1 MAKMNRRRFLQM
13 AGLGGLAAGLPYAA
27 TWGSQTK
34 ARVVVVGGGTGGAIA
49 ARYVKALDP
58 SIDVTIIE
66 AIPQH
71 TTCYMSNWVL
81 AEMRDLDSLT
91 HSYDNVKRRGINVI
105 IDRAERIDTEAQQ
118 VHTAGGERVA
128 YDRLILAPG
137 IDFRWNA
144 IEGYDAAAAEILPH
158 AWKAGPQ
165 TVLLKEQIKAM
176 DDGGVV
182 AIVAPPNPYR
192 CPPGPYERA
201 ALISHYLQRHKP
213 KSKVVIY
220 DTKDAFSKQGL
231 FQAGWERHYPGM
243 IDWVGGFETDGGI
256 RRINPEAM
264 SMHTTFDDFH
274 ADVINVIPPHTA
286 GRVAIESGLTDDS
299 GWCPVDFRDL
309 ESTLAKNV
317 HIIGD
322 AIVSSALPKSAY
334 IAASTAKVAAVAVI
348 DHINGREP
356 GKPAYFNTCYSLLTP
371 EHSISVSGVYEAVTD
386 ADGEQSVVGVGDSVA
401 ISPAGADDRFQGR
414 EARYAA
420 SWYDNLVDQGFG

>member
-1 MAKMNRRRFLQM
+1 MANINRRKFLQL
-13 AGLGGLAAGLPYAA
+13 AGLGGLAAGFPYAA

-58 SIDVTIIE
+58 AIDVTIIE
-66 AIPQH
+66 ALPRH

-91 HSYDNVKRRGINVI
+91 HSFDNVKKRGINVI
-105 IDRAERIDTEAQQ
+105 IDTATRIDTEGQK
-118 VHTAGGERVA
+118 VLTAGGQSVP
-128 YDRLILAPG
+128 YDRLIVAPG

-144 IEGYDAAAAEILPH
+144 IEGYDADAAEILPH

-165 TVLLKEQIKAM
+165 TVLLQEQIQAM

-182 AIVAPPNPYR
+182 AIVAPPNPFR

-201 ALISHYLQRHKP
+201 ALIAHYLQRHKP
-213 KSKVVIY
+213 KSKIVIY
-220 DTKDAFSKQGL
+220 DIKDAFSKQGL

-243 IDWVGGFETDGGI
+243 IEWVGGFQGGKI
-256 RRINPEAM
+256 ERVDVAGRTLHAE
-264 SMHTTFDDFH
+264 FDDYE
-274 ADVINVIPPHTA
+274 ADVINIIPPQMA
-286 GRVAIESGLTDDS
+286 GQVAVDSGLTDDS

-309 ESTLAKNV
+309 QSTLAKNV

-322 AIVSSALPKSAY
+322 AIVSSALPKSGY
-334 IAASTAKVAAVAVI
+334 IAASTAKVAALAVV

-356 GKPAYFNTCYSLLTP
+356 GTPAFFNTCYSLLTP
-371 EHSISVSGVYEAVTD
+371 EHSISVSGVYKVAKNE
-386 ADGEQSVVGVGDSVA
+386 DGQQVVVGVGNSVA
-401 ISPAGADDRFQGR
+401 VSPAGADDTFQNR
-414 EARYAA
+414 EARYAE

>member
-1 MAKMNRRRFLQM
+1 MANINRRKFLQM
-13 AGLGGLAAGLPYAA
+13 AGLGGLAAGFPYAA

-58 SIDVTIIE
+58 AIDVTIIE
-66 AIPQH
+66 ALPQH

-91 HSYDNVKRRGINVI
+91 HSFDNVKKRGINVI
-105 IDRAERIDTEAQQ
+105 IDRATRIDTEAQK
-118 VHTAGGERVA
+118 VHTAGGQSVP
-128 YDRLILAPG
+128 YDRLIVAPG

-144 IEGYDAAAAEILPH
+144 IEGYDAAAAEVLPH

-165 TVLLKEQIKAM
+165 TVLLQEQITAM
-176 DDGGVV
+176 ADGGVV
-182 AIVAPPNPYR
+182 AIVAPPNPFR

-201 ALISHYLQRHKP
+201 ALIAHYLQRHKP

-220 DTKDAFSKQGL
+220 DAKDAFSKQGL

-243 IDWVGGFETDGGI
+243 IEWVGGFQGGKI
-256 RRINPEAM
+256 ERIDVAAKT
-264 SMHTTFDDFH
+264 MHTDFDDFH
-274 ADVINVIPPHTA
+274 ADVVNVIPPQMA
-286 GRVAIESGLTDDS
+286 GQVAIDSGLTDDS

-309 ESTLAKNV
+309 QSTRAKNV

-322 AIVSSALPKSAY
+322 AIVSSALPKSGY
-334 IAASTAKVAAVAVI
+334 IAASTAKVAAIAVV

-356 GKPAYFNTCYSLLTP
+356 GTPAFFNTCYSLLTP
-371 EHSISVSGVYEAVTD
+371 EHSISVSGVYKVAKND
-386 ADGEQSVVGVGDSVA
+386 DGQQVVVGVGNSVA
-401 ISPAGADDRFQGR
+401 ISPADADDRFQNR
-414 EARYAA
+414 EARYAE

>member
-1 MAKMNRRRFLQM
+1 MANINRRKFLQM
-13 AGLGGLAAGLPYAA
+13 AGLGGLAAGFPYAA

-91 HSYDNVKRRGINVI
+91 HSFDNVKKRGINVI
-105 IDRAERIDTEAQQ
+105 IDRAERIDTEAQE
-118 VHTAGGERVA
+118 VHTASGARVA

-144 IEGYDAAAAEILPH
+144 IEGYDAAAAEVLPH

-165 TVLLKEQIKAM
+165 TVLLQEQIQAM

-182 AIVAPPNPYR
+182 AIVAPPNPFR

-201 ALISHYLQRHKP
+201 ALIAHYLQRHKP
-213 KSKVVIY
+213 KSKIVIY
-220 DTKDAFSKQGL
+220 DAKDAFSKQGL

-243 IDWVGGFETDGGI
+243 IEWVGGFQGGKI
-256 RRINPEAM
+256 QRIDVAART
-264 SMHTTFDDFH
+264 MHTDFDDFE
-274 ADVINVIPPHTA
+274 ADVVNVIPAQMA
-286 GRVAIESGLTDDS
+286 GKVAVDSGLTDDS

-309 ESTLAKNV
+309 QSTIASNV

-322 AIVSSALPKSAY
+322 AIVSSALPKSGY
-334 IAASTAKVAAVAVI
+334 IAASTAKVAAVAVV

-356 GKPAYFNTCYSLLTP
+356 GKPAFFNTCYSLLTP
-371 EHSISVSGVYEAVTD
+371 EHSISVTGVYKVVTD
-386 ADGEQSVVGVGDSVA
+386 ADGQQSVAGVGDSVA
-401 ISPAGADDRFQGR
+401 VSPAGADDRYQAR
-414 EARYAA
+414 EARYAE
-420 SWYDNLVDQGFG
+420 SWYDNLVNQGFG

>member
-1 MAKMNRRRFLQM
+1 MANINRRKFLQM
-13 AGLGGLAAGLPYAA
+13 AGLGGLAAGFPYAA

-91 HSYDNVKRRGINVI
+91 HSYDNVKKRGINVI
-105 IDRAERIDTEAQQ
+105 IDRAERIDTEAQK
-118 VHTAGGERVA
+118 VHTAGGQSVP
-128 YDRLILAPG
+128 YDRLIVAPG

-144 IEGYDAAAAEILPH
+144 IEGYDAATAEVLPH

-165 TVLLKEQIKAM
+165 TVLLQEQIKAM
-176 DDGGVV
+176 ADGGVV
-182 AIVAPPNPYR
+182 AIVAPPNPFR

-201 ALISHYLQRHKP
+201 ALIAHYLQRHKP

-220 DTKDAFSKQGL
+220 DAKDAFSKQGL
-231 FQAGWERHYPGM
+231 FQAGWARHYPGM
-243 IDWVGGFETDGGI
+243 IEWIGGFQGGKI
-256 RRINPEAM
+256 ERIDAAAKT
-264 SMHTTFDDFH
+264 MHTDFDEFH
-274 ADVINVIPPHTA
+274 ADVVNIIPPQMA
-286 GRVAIESGLTDDS
+286 GQVAIDSGLTDDS
-299 GWCPVDFRDL
+299 GWCPVDYHDL
-309 ESTLAKNV
+309 QSTIASNV

-322 AIVSSALPKSAY
+322 AIVSSALPKSGY
-334 IAASTAKVAAVAVI
+334 IAASTAKVAAVAVV

-371 EHSISVSGVYEAVTD
+371 EHSISVSGVYEAVTG
-386 ADGEQSVVGVGDSVA
+386 AEGQQSVAGVGNSVA
-401 ISPAGADDRFQGR
+401 VSPAGADDRFQAR
-414 EARYAA
+414 EARYAE
-420 SWYDNLVDQGFG
+420 SWYDNLTDQGFG

>member
-1 MAKMNRRRFLQM
+1 MANINRRKFLQL
-13 AGLGGLAAGLPYAA
+13 AGLGGLAAGFPYAA

-58 SIDVTIIE
+58 AIDVTIIE

-91 HSYDNVKRRGINVI
+91 HSFDNVKKRGINVI
-105 IDRAERIDTEAQQ
+105 IDTATRIDTEGQK
-118 VHTAGGERVA
+118 VLTAGGQSVP
-128 YDRLILAPG
+128 YDRLIVAPG

-144 IEGYDAAAAEILPH
+144 IEGYDAAAAEVLPH

-165 TVLLKEQIKAM
+165 TVLLQEQIQAM

-182 AIVAPPNPYR
+182 AIVAPPNPFR

-201 ALISHYLQRHKP
+201 ALIAHYLQRHKP
-213 KSKVVIY
+213 RSKIVIY
-220 DTKDAFSKQGL
+220 DAKDAFSKQGL

-243 IDWVGGFETDGGI
+243 IEWVGGFQGG
-256 RRINPEAM
+256 RIERIDVAART
-264 SMHTTFDDFH
+264 MHTDFDDFE
-274 ADVINVIPPHTA
+274 ADVVNVIPAQMA
-286 GRVAIESGLTDDS
+286 GKVAVDSGLTDDS

-309 ESTLAKNV
+309 QSTIASNV

-334 IAASTAKVAAVAVI
+334 IAASTAKVAAVAVV

-356 GKPAYFNTCYSLLTP
+356 GTPAFFNTCYSLLTP
-371 EHSISVSGVYEAVTD
+371 EHSISVSGVYKVAVNEA
-386 ADGEQSVVGVGDSVA
+386 GEQSVVGVGDSVA
-401 ISPAGADDRFQGR
+401 VSPADADDRFQTR
-414 EARYAA
+414 EARYAE
-420 SWYDNLVDQGFG
+420 SWYDNLTDQGFG

>member
-1 MAKMNRRRFLQM
+1 MANINRRKFLQL
-13 AGLGGLAAGLPYAA
+13 AGLGGLAAGFPYAA

-58 SIDVTIIE
+58 AIDVTIIE

-91 HSYDNVKRRGINVI
+91 HSFDNVKKRGINVI
-105 IDRAERIDTEAQQ
+105 IDTATRIDTEGQK
-118 VHTAGGERVA
+118 VLTAGGQSVP
-128 YDRLILAPG
+128 YDRLIVAPG

-144 IEGYDAAAAEILPH
+144 IEGYDAAAAEVLPH

-165 TVLLKEQIKAM
+165 TVLLQEQIQAM

-182 AIVAPPNPYR
+182 AIVAPPNPFR

-201 ALISHYLQRHKP
+201 ALIAHYLQRHKP
-213 KSKVVIY
+213 RSKIVIY
-220 DTKDAFSKQGL
+220 DAKDAFSKQGL

-243 IDWVGGFETDGGI
+243 IEWVGGFQGG
-256 RRINPEAM
+256 RIERIDVAART
-264 SMHTTFDDFH
+264 MHTDFDDFE
-274 ADVINVIPPHTA
+274 ADVVNVIPAQMA
-286 GRVAIESGLTDDS
+286 GKVAVDSGLTDDS

-309 ESTLAKNV
+309 QSTIASNV

-334 IAASTAKVAAVAVI
+334 IAASTAKVAAVAVV

-356 GKPAYFNTCYSLLTP
+356 GTPAFFNTCYSLLTP
-371 EHSISVSGVYEAVTD
+371 EHSISVSGVYKVAVNEA
-386 ADGEQSVVGVGDSVA
+386 GEQSVVGVGNSVA
-401 ISPAGADDRFQGR
+401 VSPADADDRFQTR
-414 EARYAA
+414 EARYAS
-420 SWYDNLVDQGFG
+420 SWYDNLTDQGFG

>member
-1 MAKMNRRRFLQM
+1 MANINRRKFLQL
-13 AGLGGLAAGLPYAA
+13 AGLGGLAAGFPYAA

-58 SIDVTIIE
+58 AIDVTIIE

-91 HSYDNVKRRGINVI
+91 HSFDNVKKRGINVI
-105 IDRAERIDTEAQQ
+105 IDTATRIDTEGQK
-118 VHTAGGERVA
+118 VLTAGGQSVP
-128 YDRLILAPG
+128 YDRLIVAPG

-144 IEGYDAAAAEILPH
+144 IEGYDAAAAEVLPH

-165 TVLLKEQIKAM
+165 TVLLQEQIQAM

-182 AIVAPPNPYR
+182 AIVAPPNPFR

-201 ALISHYLQRHKP
+201 ALIAHYLQRHKP
-213 KSKVVIY
+213 KSKIVIY
-220 DTKDAFSKQGL
+220 DAKDAFSKQGL

-243 IDWVGGFETDGGI
+243 IEWVGGFQGG
-256 RRINPEAM
+256 RIERIDVAART
-264 SMHTTFDDFH
+264 MHTDFDDFE
-274 ADVINVIPPHTA
+274 ADVVNVIPAQMA
-286 GRVAIESGLTDDS
+286 GKVAVDSGLTDDS

-309 ESTLAKNV
+309 QSTIASNV

-334 IAASTAKVAAVAVI
+334 IAASTAKVAAVAVV

-356 GKPAYFNTCYSLLTP
+356 GKPAFFNTCYSLLTP
-371 EHSISVSGVYEAVTD
+371 EHSISVTGVYEVVTD
-386 ADGEQSVVGVGDSVA
+386 ADGQQSVAGVGDSVA
-401 ISPAGADDRFQGR
+401 VSPAGADDRYQAR
-414 EARYAA
+414 EARYAE
-420 SWYDNLVDQGFG
+420 SWYDNLTNQGFG

>member
-1 MAKMNRRRFLQM
+1 MANINRRKFLQL
-13 AGLGGLAAGLPYAA
+13 AGLGGLAAGFPYAA

-58 SIDVTIIE
+58 AIDVTIIE

-91 HSYDNVKRRGINVI
+91 HSFDNVKKRGINVI
-105 IDRAERIDTEAQQ
+105 IDTATRIDTEGQK
-118 VHTAGGERVA
+118 VLTAGGQSVP
-128 YDRLILAPG
+128 YDRLIVAPG

-144 IEGYDAAAAEILPH
+144 IEGYDAAAAEVLPH

-165 TVLLKEQIKAM
+165 TVLLQEQIQAM

-182 AIVAPPNPYR
+182 AIVAPPNPFR

-201 ALISHYLQRHKP
+201 ALIAHYLQRHKP
-213 KSKVVIY
+213 KSKIVIY
-220 DTKDAFSKQGL
+220 DAKDAFSKQGL

-243 IDWVGGFETDGGI
+243 IEWVGGFQGG
-256 RRINPEAM
+256 RIERIDVAART
-264 SMHTTFDDFH
+264 MHTDFDDFE
-274 ADVINVIPPHTA
+274 ADVVNVIPAQMA
-286 GRVAIESGLTDDS
+286 GKVAVDSGLTDDS

-309 ESTLAKNV
+309 QSTIASNV

-322 AIVSSALPKSAY
+322 AIVSSALPKSGY
-334 IAASTAKVAAVAVI
+334 IAASTAKVAAVAVV

-356 GKPAYFNTCYSLLTP
+356 GKPAFFNTCYSLLTP
-371 EHSISVSGVYEAVTD
+371 EHSISVTGVYEVVTD
-386 ADGEQSVVGVGDSVA
+386 ADGQQSVAGVGDSVA
-401 ISPAGADDRFQGR
+401 VSPAGADDRYQAR
-414 EARYAA
+414 EARYAE
-420 SWYDNLVDQGFG
+420 SWYDNLTNQGFG

>member
-1 MAKMNRRRFLQM
+1 MANINRRKFLQM
-13 AGLGGLAAGLPYAA
+13 AGLGGLAAGFPYAA

-58 SIDVTIIE
+58 AIDVTIIE

-91 HSYDNVKRRGINVI
+91 HSFDNVKKRGTNVI
-105 IDRAERIDTEAQQ
+105 IDTVTRIDTEGQK
-118 VHTAGGERVA
+118 VLTAGGQSVP

-144 IEGYDAAAAEILPH
+144 IEGYDAAAAEVLPH

-165 TVLLKEQIKAM
+165 TVLLQEQIQAM

-182 AIVAPPNPYR
+182 AIVAPPNPFR

-201 ALISHYLQRHKP
+201 ALIAHYLQRHKP
-213 KSKVVIY
+213 KSKIVIY
-220 DTKDAFSKQGL
+220 DAKDAFSKQGL

-243 IDWVGGFETDGGI
+243 IEWVGGFQGGKI
-256 RRINPEAM
+256 QRIDVAART
-264 SMHTTFDDFH
+264 MHTDFDDFE
-274 ADVINVIPPHTA
+274 ADVVNVIPAQMA
-286 GRVAIESGLTDDS
+286 GKVAVDSGLTDDS

-309 ESTLAKNV
+309 QSTIASNV

-322 AIVSSALPKSAY
+322 AIVSSALPKSGY
-334 IAASTAKVAAVAVI
+334 IAASTAKVAAVAVV

-356 GKPAYFNTCYSLLTP
+356 GKPAFFNTCYSLLTP
-371 EHSISVSGVYEAVTD
+371 EHSISVTGVYKVVTD
-386 ADGEQSVVGVGDSVA
+386 ADGQQSVAGVGDSVA
-401 ISPAGADDRFQGR
+401 VSPAGADDRYQAR
-414 EARYAA
+414 EARYAE

>member
-1 MAKMNRRRFLQM
+1 MANINRRKFLQL
-13 AGLGGLAAGLPYAA
+13 AGLGGLAAGFPYAA

-58 SIDVTIIE
+58 AIDVTIIE

-91 HSYDNVKRRGINVI
+91 HSFDNVKKRGINVI
-105 IDRAERIDTEAQQ
+105 IDTATRIDTEGQK
-118 VHTAGGERVA
+118 VLTAGGQSVP
-128 YDRLILAPG
+128 YDRLIVAPG

-144 IEGYDAAAAEILPH
+144 IEGYDAAAAEVLPH

-165 TVLLKEQIKAM
+165 TVLLQEQIQAM

-182 AIVAPPNPYR
+182 AIVAPPNPFR

-201 ALISHYLQRHKP
+201 ALIAHYLQRHKP
-213 KSKVVIY
+213 KSKIVIY
-220 DTKDAFSKQGL
+220 DAKDAFSKQGL

-243 IDWVGGFETDGGI
+243 IEWVGGFQGG
-256 RRINPEAM
+256 RIERIDVAART
-264 SMHTTFDDFH
+264 MHTDFDDFE
-274 ADVINVIPPHTA
+274 ADVVNVIPAQMA
-286 GRVAIESGLTDDS
+286 GKVAVDSGLTDDS

-309 ESTLAKNV
+309 QSTIASNV

-334 IAASTAKVAAVAVI
+334 IAASTAKVAALAVV

-356 GKPAYFNTCYSLLTP
+356 GTPAFFNTCYSLLTP
-371 EHSISVSGVYEAVTD
+371 EHSISVSGVYKVAVNEA
-386 ADGEQSVVGVGDSVA
+386 GEQSVVGVGDSVA
-401 ISPAGADDRFQGR
+401 VSPADADDRFQTR
-414 EARYAA
+414 EARYAE
-420 SWYDNLVDQGFG
+420 SWYDNLTDQGFG

>member
-1 MAKMNRRRFLQM
+1 MANINRRKFLQM
-13 AGLGGLAAGLPYAA
+13 AGLGGLAAGFPYAA

-71 TTCYMSNWVL
+71 TTYYMSNWVL

-91 HSYDNVKRRGINVI
+91 HGYDNVKKRGIKVI
-105 IDRAERIDTEAQQ
+105 IDRAERIDTEAQK
-118 VHTAGGERVA
+118 VHTAGGQSVP

-144 IEGYDAAAAEILPH
+144 IEGYDAAAAEVLPH

-165 TVLLKEQIKAM
+165 TLLLQEQIKAM

-182 AIVAPPNPYR
+182 AIVAPPNPFR

-201 ALISHYLQRHKP
+201 ALIAHYLQRHKP
-213 KSKVVIY
+213 KSKIVIY
-220 DTKDAFSKQGL
+220 DAKDAFSKQGL

-243 IDWVGGFETDGGI
+243 IEWIGGFQGGKI
-256 RRINPEAM
+256 ERIDAAAKT
-264 SMHTTFDDFH
+264 MHTDFDEFH
-274 ADVINVIPPHTA
+274 ADVVNIIPPQMA
-286 GRVAIESGLTDDS
+286 GQVAIDSGLTDDS
-299 GWCPVDFRDL
+299 GWCPVDYHDL
-309 ESTLAKNV
+309 QSTIASNV

-322 AIVSSALPKSAY
+322 AIVSSALPKSGY
-334 IAASTAKVAAVAVI
+334 IAASTAKVAAVAVV

-371 EHSISVSGVYEAVTD
+371 EHSISVSGVYEAVTG
-386 ADGEQSVVGVGDSVA
+386 AEGQQSVAGVGNSVA
-401 ISPAGADDRFQGR
+401 VSPAGADDRFQAR
-414 EARYAA
+414 EARYAE
-420 SWYDNLVDQGFG
+420 SWYDNLTDQGFG